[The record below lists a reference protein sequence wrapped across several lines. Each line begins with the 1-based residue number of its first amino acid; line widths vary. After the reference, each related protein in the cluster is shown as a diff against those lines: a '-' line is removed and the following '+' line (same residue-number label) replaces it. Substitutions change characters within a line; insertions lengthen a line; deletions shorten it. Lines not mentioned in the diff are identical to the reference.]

1 MGKETRAKILEAAK
15 KAFSE
20 KGFDGVSVDEIAKR
34 AGVKKALIYYYF
46 PSKEILFEEIWKSAL
61 NELEEHLFGEVENE
75 NVYIKK
81 IKRFLRA
88 YVDFVTSKSV
98 LNKIIKKEK
107 ASVMDTSGE
116 TWERLKERYWDF
128 IKRVAQLIE
137 EGKRKNYVHEDVDSK
152 AAAELIVNSMEDV
165 LKDENT
171 FRSIQI
177 MILRGLLK
185 FSGES

>member
-1 MGKETRAKILEAAK
+1 
-15 KAFSE
+15 
-20 KGFDGVSVDEIAKR
+20 
-34 AGVKKALIYYYF
+34 
-46 PSKEILFEEIWKSAL
+46 
-61 NELEEHLFGEVENE
+61 
-75 NVYIKK
+75 
-81 IKRFLRA
+81 
-88 YVDFVTSKSV
+88 
-98 LNKIIKKEK
+98 
-107 ASVMDTSGE
+107 MDTSGE

-165 LKDENT
+165 PKDENT